1 MTESDLEIACIAW
14 FQELGYAYK
23 AGPDIAPR
31 GATPERKNFVQVI
44 LRMSLLARKVSTMPL
59 SSSMAFS
66 HCSQTISR

>member
-1 MTESDLEIACIAW
+1 MTESDLEIACIAC

-44 LRMSLLARKVSTMPL
+44 HPL
-59 SSSMAFS
+59 YVA
-66 HCSQTISR
+66 SRPKGFDNAS